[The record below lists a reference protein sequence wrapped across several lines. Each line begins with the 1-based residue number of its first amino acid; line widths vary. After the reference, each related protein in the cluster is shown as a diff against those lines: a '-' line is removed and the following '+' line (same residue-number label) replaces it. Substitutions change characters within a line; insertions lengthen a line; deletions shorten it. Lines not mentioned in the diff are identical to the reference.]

1 MNEGDEGN
9 ERGENVMRRELLR
22 ENVAASD
29 VGGFFCLQ
37 GGEGG
42 SKKKE
47 KMKMTKVSP
56 GLREYGHIVDQQWCS
71 VKFLDS

>member
-29 VGGFFCLQ
+29 VGGFFVYRA
-37 GGEGG
+37 GRGDRRRR
-42 SKKKE
+42 KK
-47 KMKMTKVSP
+47 
-56 GLREYGHIVDQQWCS
+56 
-71 VKFLDS
+71 